1 MLIREIMEERQITV
15 YRLAKLSG
23 VPISTVNDIYHGKAK
38 VEKCT
43 AETVYKLAKSLDISM
58 DILMESCLEKRID
71 FELFKSNVC
80 HQVKELGDVPFI
92 IQVLESNDIRSYHRR
107 KWYAESLYLLAMLDY
122 ISRENNVPY
131 CKDYDDLRKCKLAEP
146 LYPASIRAAYQ
157 VSKNEDI
164 KQQAYREAIPE
175 FIRFNIVESEVRN
188 VV

>member
-23 VPISTVNDIYHGKAK
+23 VPISTVNDIYHGKAQI
-38 VEKCT
+38 EKCT

-58 DILMESCLEKRID
+58 DVLMESCLEKRID

-131 CKDYDDLRKCKLAEP
+131 CTDYDDLRKCKLAEP

>member
-1 MLIREIMEERQITV
+1 MLIREIMEERKITV

-23 VPISTVNDIYHGKAK
+23 VPISTVNDIYHGKAQI
-38 VEKCT
+38 EKCT

-58 DILMESCLEKRID
+58 DVLMESCLEKRID

-92 IQVLESNDIRSYHRR
+92 IQVLESNDIRAYHRR

-146 LYPASIRAAYQ
+146 IYPESIRAAYQ

-164 KQQAYREAIPE
+164 KQQAYKEAIPE